1 MKISIITVCFNSQ
14 QTIKATIKSVLNQSY
29 KQVEYIIIDG
39 ASTDNTIKIIN
50 EFSNSIDVFVSEGD
64 AGIYDAINKGIIK
77 SSGDVVGLLHADD
90 VFDNNSVVG
99 NVMRLFDKNIDM
111 IYGDINYVDR
121 KDINRVIR
129 SWKSDSYTK
138 GKFKWGW
145 MPPHTGFFIKKYCY
159 SKYGLYNLSLG
170 SSADYELMLRFIYKE
185 DVQVSYLPKVLV
197 RMREGG
203 QSTASLKNRLKANR
217 EDAIAWKINGLKKGL
232 FTTYLKPLRKIN
244 QFFLSDK

>member
-64 AGIYDAINKGIIK
+64 AGIYDAINKGITK

-99 NVMRLFDKNIDM
+99 NVMRLFDENIDM

-129 SWKSDSYTK
+129 KGNSNGDGCHLILVFSSKNPVIQNMVYT
-138 GKFKWGW
+138 
-145 MPPHTGFFIKKYCY
+145 T
-159 SKYGLYNLSLG
+159 L
-170 SSADYELMLRFIYKE
+170 
-185 DVQVSYLPKVLV
+185 VQEVQQT
-197 RMREGG
+197 M
-203 QSTASLKNRLKANR
+203 N
-217 EDAIAWKINGLKKGL
+217 
-232 FTTYLKPLRKIN
+232 
-244 QFFLSDK
+244 

>member
-64 AGIYDAINKGIIK
+64 AGIYDAINKGITK

-90 VFDNNSVVG
+90 VFDNKSVVG
-99 NVMRLFDKNIDM
+99 NVMRLFDENIDM

-129 SWKSDSYTK
+129 RWKSDSYTK

-145 MPPHTGFFIKKYCY
+145 MPPHTGFFIKKSCY
-159 SKYGLYNLSLG
+159 TKYGLYNLSLG
-170 SSADYELMLRFIYKE
+170 SSADYELMLRMFEVYNLKSKYIPLNITK
-185 DVQVSYLPKVLV
+185 
-197 RMREGG
+197 MRVGG
-203 QSTASLKNRLKANR
+203 ISNSSFKNRWEANR
-217 EDAIAWKINGLKKGL
+217 NDKKSWKINGLKPFW
-232 FTTYLKPLRKIN
+232 FTFLIKPFIKIK
-244 QFFLSDK
+244 QFF

>member
-50 EFSNSIDVFVSEGD
+50 EFSNSIDVFISEGD
-64 AGIYDAINKGIIK
+64 AGIYDAFNKGITK

-90 VFDNNSVVG
+90 VFENNSVVG
-99 NVMRLFDKNIDM
+99 NVMRLFDENVDM

-129 SWKSDSYTK
+129 RWKSDSYSK
-138 GKFKWGW
+138 GKFKYGW
-145 MPPHTGFFIKKYCY
+145 MPPHTGFFIKKSCY
-159 SKYGLYNLSLG
+159 TKYGLYNLSLG
-170 SSADYELMLRFIYKE
+170 SSADYELMLRMFEVYNLKSKYIPLNITK
-185 DVQVSYLPKVLV
+185 
-197 RMREGG
+197 MRVGG
-203 QSTASLKNRLKANR
+203 ISNSSFKKRWEANR
-217 EDAIAWKINGLKKGL
+217 NDKKSWKINGLKPFW
-232 FTTYLKPLRKIN
+232 FTFLIKPIIKIK
-244 QFFLSDK
+244 QFF

>member
-14 QTIKATIKSVLNQSY
+14 QTIKATIKSVITQSY

-90 VFDNNSVVG
+90 VFDNNSVVD
-99 NVMRLFDKNIDM
+99 NVMRLFDKDVDM

-129 SWKSDSYTK
+129 RWKSDSYTK

-145 MPPHTGFFIKKYCY
+145 MPPHTGFFIKKSCY
-159 SKYGLYNLSLG
+159 LKYGLYNLSLG
-170 SSADYELMLRFIYKE
+170 SSADYELMLRMFELYNLKSKYIPLNITKMR
-185 DVQVSYLPKVLV
+185 VGGVSN
-197 RMREGG
+197 
-203 QSTASLKNRLKANR
+203 SSFKNRWKANR
-217 EDAIAWKINGLKKGL
+217 NDKKSWKINGLKPFW
-232 FTTYLKPLRKIN
+232 FTLLIKPAIKIK
-244 QFFLSDK
+244 QFF